1 MRIAVAVGLV
11 ALGSIS
17 LLALAQTPEGFQ
29 PPPRQPG
36 GGGPGQGPGGPGQ
49 GPGGPGGFFR
59 GPGGPGGQP
68 QHPTAT
74 LLGMP
79 EVQEELELSA
89 NQKRAITAAVEE
101 LNKTTQAAVGAFD
114 PRRMGDMSEDER
126 NKLFAEMRT
135 KSEAAN
141 KGADDTFRRI
151 LSTKQTKRLDQL
163 RLQREGASAIVR
175 PENVD
180 KLKLSEKQVKL
191 LTEVQA
197 RSSAGMGPAVVSPQA
212 YADMLAVLSTDQQ
225 QQWTELSGKPFKF
238 TSQPAGNAGR
248 GPGGPGGF
256 GPPGGGGPGGPG
268 GGPFGG
274 AERKLLKEYDK
285 DDNGVLNVAERKVAR
300 EFLKTQPQQR
310 GFGPPGGGGP
320 GGPGGGGPGGPGG
333 GGPGG
338 GGPGGGGPGGGGPG
352 GGGPGGGGP
361 GGGGPGGPG
370 GGRMMGGPGG
380 GRREPGKPG
389 PKVAVTDVKPIPD
402 APLYAPN
409 VLRTIFI
416 EFENSDWEEELEAF
430 HNTDVEVPATL
441 TVDGKQYPNVGIH
454 FRGMS
459 SYGSI
464 PRGSKR
470 SMNLSLDMVQKDQ
483 RLYGYKTLNLLN
495 ANDDPTFLHTVLF
508 SQISREHIPA
518 PKANLVKVVVNGESW
533 GVYVNAQQFDK
544 VFVAENFPKKEKGTR
559 WKVSGSPG
567 GGGSLAYLGENLD
580 SYKRLYEMKSNDD
593 EKAWKALIQLT
604 KTLNETPPE
613 ELEKAIEPLLDVE
626 GALWFLAL
634 DNALVNSDGYWIRAS
649 DYSIFRDSDGKFH
662 IIAHDMN
669 ETMMPGMGPGMGGPG
684 GGPGGPGGRGPGG
697 PGGGPGGPG
706 GGPPMGGGGGAGN
719 SGYKVDPLVGL
730 YDTSKPLRSK
740 LLAVPKYRAKYL
752 ANVRT
757 IAEKSLDWNN
767 LGPIVK
773 EYSQLIEK
781 EVAADT
787 RKLSPFT
794 EFEAATG
801 GATSR
806 HSLEQFARER
816 RAYLL
821 DHSAIAK
828 E

>member
-1 MRIAVAVGLV
+1 M
-11 ALGSIS
+11 
-17 LLALAQTPEGFQ
+17 
-29 PPPRQPG
+29 
-36 GGGPGQGPGGPGQ
+36 
-49 GPGGPGGFFR
+49 R
-59 GPGGPGGQP
+59 GPGGPGGPP
-68 QHPTAT
+68 QHPTAS

-79 EVQEELELSA
+79 EVQTELELSD
-89 NQKRAITAAVEE
+89 NQKKAITVAVEE
-101 LNKTTQAAVGAFD
+101 LNKTTQDAVAAFD
-114 PRRMGDMSEDER
+114 PRRMGDLSEEER
-126 NKLFAEMRT
+126 NKLFADMRT

-141 KGADDTFRRI
+141 KAADDAFRTT
-151 LSTKQTKRLDQL
+151 LSTAQVKRLDEL
-163 RLQREGASAIVR
+163 RLQREGASAIIR

-180 KLKLSEKQVKL
+180 KLKLTEKQIKR

-197 RSSAGMGPAVVSPQA
+197 RSSGGMGPAVVSPQA
-212 YADMLAVLSTDQQ
+212 YADMLKILSTDQK
-225 QQWTELSGKPFKF
+225 QQWGELTGKPFKF

-248 GPGGPGGF
+248 GPGGFGGPGGPGG
-256 GPPGGGGPGGPG
+256 GPGGPGGGPGGPG

-285 DDNGVLNVAERKVAR
+285 DENGVLSPAERKAAR

-310 GFGPPGGGGP
+310 GFGPPGGGP
-320 GGPGGGGPGGPGG
+320 GGPGGGPGGPGG
-333 GGPGG
+333 GPGG
-338 GGPGGGGPGGGGPG
+338 P
-352 GGGPGGGGP
+352 
-361 GGGGPGGPG
+361 GGGPGGPG
-370 GGRMMGGPGG
+370 GGPRMMGGPGG

-389 PKVAVTDVKPIPD
+389 PKVAVADVKPIAE
-402 APLYAPN
+402 APLYATN

-416 EFENSDWEEELEAF
+416 DFDNADFEEELEAF

-459 SYGSI
+459 SYGGV

-470 SMNLSLDMVQKDQ
+470 SMNLSFDMVQKDQ

-508 SQISREHIPA
+508 SQISRQYIPA
-518 PKANLVKVVVNGESW
+518 PKANLVKVVINGESW

-567 GGGSLAYLGENLD
+567 GGGSLAYLGDSIE
-580 SYKRLYEMKSNDD
+580 SYKRLYEMKSSDD
-593 EKAWKALIQLT
+593 EKAWKALVQLC
-604 KTLNETPPE
+604 KTLNETPAE
-613 ELEKAIEPLLDVE
+613 ELEKAIEPILDVE

-634 DNALVNSDGYWIRAS
+634 DNALLNSDGYWIRAS

-662 IIAHDMN
+662 VIAHDMN
-669 ETMMPGMGPGMGGPG
+669 ETLMPGMGPGMGGPGGPGG

-697 PGGGPGGPG
+697 PGGFGGGPGGPG
-706 GGPPMGGGGGAGN
+706 GGPMGGGAGN

-730 YDTSKPLRSK
+730 YDASKPLRSK
-740 LLAVPKYRAKYL
+740 LLAVPKYREKYL

-757 IAEKSLDWNN
+757 IAEQSLDWNK

-787 RKLSPFT
+787 RKLSPFS
-794 EFEAATG
+794 EFQAATG
-801 GATSR
+801 SSPSGEPNRQPSR

-828 E
+828 GE